1 MLWIHLRWP
10 CLARA
15 RSTLA
20 FFSSSGC
27 TTSCGWMDGRGCGLA
42 LGTSGLDGSDRPLQV
57 SETWR
62 SRAGGRGPHPPR
74 WWSGDPGERRAPCMH
89 VDAWST
95 LHRGFGPIERSPVRP
110 SSQGDKDAQGEVF
123 FFPFFGTGKE
133 DAKTKMGIK

>member
-1 MLWIHLRWP
+1 
-10 CLARA
+10 
-15 RSTLA
+15 
-20 FFSSSGC
+20 
-27 TTSCGWMDGRGCGLA
+27 
-42 LGTSGLDGSDRPLQV
+42 
-57 SETWR
+57 
-62 SRAGGRGPHPPR
+62 
-74 WWSGDPGERRAPCMH
+74 MH